1 MSGGWYGIIR
11 RRTAHNDGYI
21 ADSVTRS
28 QRVAVPVESSLGD
41 FERIEARHVGGRKGR
56 SLVVIGDPRILRGYF
71 CSEINMPRTLDV
83 FSPVLRRHVAP
94 HGGGSCKRRSEK
106 PFRIPESAASS
117 SGR

>member
-1 MSGGWYGIIR
+1 MSGEWYGIIR

-41 FERIEARHVGGRKGR
+41 FERIEARHVGGRRGR

-71 CSEINMPRTLDV
+71 CSEINIPRTLDV
-83 FSPVLRRHVAP
+83 FFSCSSAP
-94 HGGGSCKRRSEK
+94 RCASRWRLLQATVSK